1 MITYRAMLDVPTEL
15 VDHLARLL
23 ARGRRSRGTRRGVR
37 VLSCRQQAMF
47 ALVWFR
53 ERRPITLTGKGFGI
67 SQATAYRYL
76 HEAIDVLAAQ
86 APELR
91 ETLERVAAEGWSHVV
106 LDGTVV
112 DSDRVAAKS
121 TSAKGQIIDVWYSG
135 KKHGFGGNVQAVIR
149 PDGLPVW
156 VSEVEPGSTHDLSC
170 AREHALGSLYW
181 AASQLGLPTLA
192 DGGYDGTG
200 IGVHAPIK
208 QPGGGQR
215 LGVDNRAYNQL
226 LRAMRAQ
233 GERGF
238 ALLSERWRALQR
250 VSLDPARIA
259 DIMKAALVLT
269 HFEHHYSTR

>member
-23 ARGRRSRGTRRGVR
+23 SRSRRARGTRRGAR
-37 VLSCRQQAMF
+37 VLSCRQQAVF

-76 HEAIDVLAAQ
+76 HEAIDVLAGQ

-91 ETLERVAAEGWSHVV
+91 EALERVAAEGWSHVI

-112 DSDRVAAKS
+112 DSDRVAARI
-121 TSAKGQIIDVWYSG
+121 TSIKGQVIDVWYSG

-149 PDGLPVW
+149 PDGFPVW
-156 VSEVEPGSTHDLSC
+156 ASEVEPGSTHDLTC
-170 AREHALGSLYW
+170 ARDHALGSLYW

-192 DGGYDGTG
+192 DAGYDGTG
-200 IGVHAPIK
+200 IGVHTPIK
-208 QPGGGQR
+208 RPANAT

-226 LRAMRAQ
+226 LRGLRAQ

-238 ALLSERWRALQR
+238 AMLTERWRALQR

-269 HFEHHYSTR
+269 HYQHGYSTR